1 MNPGSIKGRCFFREL
16 ERRYEM
22 KETSAAAEYAV
33 RETILG
39 MLSDEEVAKVST
51 GEATSVLGAGQEFI
65 DLGNLGLGIQHVNAA
80 TTVKMAN
87 VLPRKA
93 VSAETWPKL
102 VDYLAARRREETVG
116 K

>member
-1 MNPGSIKGRCFFREL
+1 
-16 ERRYEM
+16 M
-22 KETSAAAEYAV
+22 KETSGAGYAL
-33 RETILG
+33 REAILG

-51 GEATSVLGAGQEFI
+51 AEATSVMGAGQEFI
-65 DLGNLGLGIQHVNAA
+65 DLGNLGRGIQRVNAA

-102 VDYLAARRREETVG
+102 VDYLAGSRREDAVG

>member
-1 MNPGSIKGRCFFREL
+1 MNDASG
-16 ERRYEM
+16 
-22 KETSAAAEYAV
+22 AEYAV

-39 MLSDEEVAKVST
+39 MLSDEDVAKVST
-51 GEATSVLGAGQEFI
+51 AETSVLCAGKEFI
-65 DLGNLGLGIQHVNAA
+65 DLGNLCLGIQLVNAV

-93 VSAETWPKL
+93 VSTETWPKL
-102 VDYLAARRREETVG
+102 VDYLAGCRREEAVG